1 MNDASNDGN
10 EATEGI
16 LADLA
21 NLQQSVNTADS
32 ANGDVDES
40 IREKLD
46 HIAEA
51 AGSLRLP
58 EPDEDSDDSD
68 DVVPEPKRSAPKK
81 ARDAVANRGLVFEQF
96 VRDSNEDSQ
105 DSADSPE
112 AASSVRGVKRTIP
125 RRPTTLR
132 MTPLQTPNRLRRRSI
147 LAIPSPRRQPSLRPR
162 RHREALLQCLTM
174 AA

>member
-16 LADLA
+16 LADLS

-81 ARDAVANRGLVFEQF
+81 ARDAVANRGLVFEA
-96 VRDSNEDSQ
+96 VRRRFQRRLTGLSQ
-105 DSADSPE
+105 THRRPRVLSG
-112 AASSVRGVKRTIP
+112 GVKRE
-125 RRPTTLR
+125 RFLGG
-132 MTPLQTPNRLRRRSI
+132 RRRF
-147 LAIPSPRRQPSLRPR
+147 
-162 RHREALLQCLTM
+162 E
-174 AA
+174 

>member
-51 AGSLRLP
+51 AGSLRLQSP
-58 EPDEDSDDSD
+58 MRTRMTATMSSPSRNAVHRRRHVTPWRTEDWSSSSS
-68 DVVPEPKRSAPKK
+68 SAIPTKTH
-81 ARDAVANRGLVFEQF
+81 RTLQTHRRPRVLSG
-96 VRDSNEDSQ
+96 
-105 DSADSPE
+105 
-112 AASSVRGVKRTIP
+112 GVKRTIP